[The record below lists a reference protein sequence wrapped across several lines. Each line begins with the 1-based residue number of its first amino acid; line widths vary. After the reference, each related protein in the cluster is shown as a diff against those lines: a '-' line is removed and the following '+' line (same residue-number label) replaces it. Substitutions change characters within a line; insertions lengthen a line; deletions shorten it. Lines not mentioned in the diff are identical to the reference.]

1 MTGDASWPIVGRGL
15 GMLLGAGLVLAWFG
29 TAAAGE
35 LRTWSDHSG
44 KYKIKATLV
53 EVQEGHVLLER
64 EDGSKFQIELKKLSP
79 ADHQYVPETPAESA
93 NPYQAVKESPKKV
106 SKMASDEEAPEEK
119 EGSADKEPKL
129 VKVRWNG
136 VRTVAMTP
144 SGDWKFSVTVPAE
157 DASGRKKAIPLPPTI
172 DFFEGLKALVVNPA
186 CHRAVL
192 GYTFDRQSSGPRQS
206 PGRQTRLVLCDLQ
219 GGRVASGTSP
229 VVMVPLALADSGE
242 QVLMCREE
250 FGFGNHDRLE
260 LWSLT
265 RSGVV
270 RDLQWCPY
278 DDGQRGDRDVKW
290 AAFLDDQRLATLS
303 GSGRLA
309 VWKLEPLRPVYSL
322 QIENSC
328 LPALSPDRKYLA
340 FVVNQQVG
348 VLDVTAGEVLAAQSF
363 PAPPSSVL
371 SFSPKGTRLAC
382 VGFDK
387 LYVWDF
393 TNGEP
398 YREMLLT
405 GWHAGS
411 DVLWTSEEHLLVG
424 KRNLVDIENQVKLWH
439 YDGPQ
444 AAAFCDGVCWLAVA
458 PGHQQAGALVP
469 LRLPHPG
476 LKEHLDKAMQDPNF
490 FVLRPGVTVRLNVD
504 GLPDP
509 GERDK
514 VRAALTEKLQARGFQ
529 VASNGTVDLIA
540 SAELGKET
548 EVTYRSF
555 GAIGARIYKFQH
567 HLVRLKFVAQGQTIW
582 ETSSSNVAGFLH
594 LKEGETVEQRLRQHE
609 KPNYAWFKSVEIP
622 KIATKSSAQGTLG
635 QSRVT
640 TSGLQDIPVPGAG
653 PVPFTP
659 RGFPTRRP

>member
-1 MTGDASWPIVGRGL
+1 MTGSASWRIVGRGL
-15 GMLLGAGLVLAWFG
+15 GMSLAAGLVLAWFG
-29 TAAAGE
+29 TAVAGE
-35 LRTWSDHSG
+35 LRTWSDSSG

-53 EVQEGHVLLER
+53 EVQDGKAVLER
-64 EDGSKFQIELKKLSP
+64 EDGTKLQIELKKLSP
-79 ADHQYVPETPAESA
+79 ADQQYVAENGEDSA
-93 NPYQAVKESPKKV
+93 NPFQVVKESPTKG
-106 SKMASDEEAPEEK
+106 SKMASDEDAEEAEER
-119 EGSADKEPKL
+119 SADKEPKL

-144 SGDWKFSVTVPAE
+144 RGEWKFSVTAPAE
-157 DASGRKKAIPLPPTI
+157 VASGRKKAIPLPPTV
-172 DFFEGLKALVVNPA
+172 DVLEGLKALVVNPV

-192 GYTFDRQSSGPRQS
+192 GYTLDRQSS
-206 PGRQTRLVLCDLQ
+206 GRQTRLVLCDLQ
-219 GGRVASGTSP
+219 GGRVASGTCP
-229 VVMVPLALADSGE
+229 VLMAPLALADSGE

-250 FGFGNHDRLE
+250 FGGGNHDRLE

-270 RDLQWCPY
+270 RDLQWYPY
-278 DDGQRGDRDVKW
+278 DDVQHGDRDVKW

-309 VWKLEPLRPVYSL
+309 VWKLDRLRPVYSL
-322 QIENSC
+322 QIDNGC

-340 FVVNQQVG
+340 FVVNRQIG
-348 VLDVTAGEVLAAQSF
+348 VLDVKAGEVLAAQSF
-363 PAPPSSVL
+363 PAPPSAVL

-382 VGFDK
+382 IGFDK

-393 TNGEP
+393 ANGEP

-424 KRNLVDIENQVKLWH
+424 KQNLVDIENQVKLWH
-439 YDGPQ
+439 YAGPQ
-444 AAAFCDGVCWLAVA
+444 AATFCDGVCWLVVA
-458 PGHQQAGALVP
+458 SGRQLAGALAP
-469 LRLPHPG
+469 MRLPHPG
-476 LKEHLDKAMQDPNF
+476 LKEYLDKAMQDPNF
-490 FVLRPGVTVRLNVD
+490 FVLRPGVSVRLNVD

-509 GERDK
+509 GQRDK
-514 VRAALTEKLQARGFQ
+514 VRATLTEKLQARGFQ
-529 VASNGTVDLIA
+529 AGSNGAVELIA
-540 SAELGKET
+540 SAEPGKET
-548 EVTYRSF
+548 EVAYHSF
-555 GAIGARIYKFQH
+555 GSIGARIYKFQQH
-567 HLVRLKFVAQGQTIW
+567 TVRLKFVAQGQTIW
-582 ETSSSNVAGFLH
+582 ETSSTNVPGFLQ

-609 KPNYAWFKSVEIP
+609 KPNYDWFKSVEIP
-622 KIATKSSAQGTLG
+622 KIATKASAQGTLG
-635 QSRVT
+635 QSLVT